1 MNDIF
6 HDRFQCF
13 AQRLEYDFT
22 TRTGL
27 LVMNEHD
34 CADMSGCIKVFEG
47 IDPEVKIIRTTQAS
61 FRASRHHL
69 PKGRERLG
77 VTDPADLRPSRQL
90 RLLACAWS
98 KLRSRRDADGGGT

>member
-13 AQRLEYDFT
+13 VQRLEYDFT

-47 IDPEVKIIRTTQAS
+47 IDPEVKLIRTIEAS
-61 FRASRHHL
+61 GCRDTIYLKLANGCESRI
-69 PKGRERLG
+69 P
-77 VTDPADLRPSRQL
+77 PI
-90 RLLACAWS
+90 
-98 KLRSRRDADGGGT
+98 